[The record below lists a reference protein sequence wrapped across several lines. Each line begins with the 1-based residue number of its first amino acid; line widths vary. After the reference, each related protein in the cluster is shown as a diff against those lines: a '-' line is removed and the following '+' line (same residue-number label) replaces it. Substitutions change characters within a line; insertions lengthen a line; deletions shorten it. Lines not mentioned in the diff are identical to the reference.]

1 MKKGIRIAMA
11 LSAGMLVAGGAH
23 AQATVKPDGKW
34 RYVLG
39 AGASFASGNSDAK
52 MLNVT
57 AEGVRATA
65 QDKWSANGRLL
76 YGKNDG
82 TTTADLFGL
91 GTRYDRNIDER
102 WFGFGLA
109 EYLRDRPANLSQ
121 RLSAGAGIGYHVI
134 KRETTTWDVFAGLGY
149 THDSYRE
156 ARLVADRVRS
166 SFGYAE
172 LLLGEEST
180 HKLTDTTSF
189 KQRLVVYPN
198 LTESGE
204 FRATFDAGL
213 AVAISSTMSL
223 NVTLGHRYV
232 SDPGLGVKK
241 ADTLLV
247 TGISVKF
254 D

>member
-1 MKKGIRIAMA
+1 MKRQSTIALA
-11 LSAGMLVAGGAH
+11 LSAGMLAAGAAH

-52 MLNVT
+52 MLNLN

-65 QDKWSANGRLL
+65 QDKWGVNGRIL
-76 YGKNDG
+76 YGRNDD
-82 TTTADLFGL
+82 TTTADLLGL
-91 GTRYDRNIDER
+91 GTRYDRNYGER
-102 WFGFGLA
+102 WFAFGLA

-149 THDSYRE
+149 TDDSYRE
-156 ARLVADRVRS
+156 ARLVAGRVRS
-166 SFGYAE
+166 GFGYAE

-198 LTESGE
+198 LSESGE
-204 FRATFDAGL
+204 FRSTFDAGL

-241 ADTLLV
+241 SDLLLV